1 MIPILIV
8 IVTAIVVIILDLTG
22 QIGIRRFFSNC
33 KAQDSNSRA
42 EFPIV
47 CEAGS
52 SQITEPSELPDP
64 EAFNCRVKLT
74 RQKEADSAFDAFTVQ
89 IGGIIRVPSDMH
101 YTTLQI
107 LLTDATDEAYDAKP
121 VHSRLKQWQSEDS
134 PAFCYSADLG
144 KIPKQVTSLS
154 DWTSVAQLHIDWLMF
169 PHKGKRNLECT
180 TSILSQ
186 SNGHVLACAKCSF
199 NYDNHDIGYIDLQK
213 NVERTKTLAVGLAF
227 AVSAADNKLYDCEIE
242 IIKTWARKNLD
253 FAQASD
259 KDWRKLEKAL
269 NKTVAF
275 FSNGNQLDAYKICK
289 EIVEIV
295 PLAERYD
302 ILDLCLHVVQA
313 NGVAA
318 AEEMDLIKNF
328 AEWLEV
334 DMNRFRDMVEKILP
348 VGMHED
354 RDQEVILGV
363 SADMSKETTR
373 QQLNREYNKWNSRV
387 TNPDP
392 AIQHQAD
399 QMLRLIAEARAR
411 SECIN

>member
-8 IVTAIVVIILDLTG
+8 ILAAIVVIILDLTG
-22 QIGIRRFFSNC
+22 QFRIRRFFKYNS
-33 KAQDSNSRA
+33 QDTNSRG
-42 EFPIV
+42 EFPIM

-52 SQITEPSELPDP
+52 SKITEPSELPDP
-64 EAFNCRVKLT
+64 EAFNCRVKLSQ
-74 RQKEADSAFDAFTVQ
+74 QKEADCAFDALTVQ
-89 IGGIIRVPSDMH
+89 IGGTIRSPSDMH
-101 YTTLQI
+101 YTMLQI
-107 LLTDATDEAYDAKP
+107 LLTDITDEAYDAKP
-121 VHSRLKQWQSEDS
+121 VHSRLKQWQSQDS
-134 PAFCYSADLG
+134 PTFCYSADLG

-154 DWTSVAQLHIDWLMF
+154 DWTSVAQLHTDWLIF
-169 PHKGKRNLECT
+169 PHKGKRNLQCT

-213 NVERTKTLAVGLAF
+213 NVERTKNLAVGLAF
-227 AVSAADNKLYDCEIE
+227 AVSAADSKLYDCEIE
-242 IIKTWARKNLD
+242 IIKSWARNNLD

-269 NKTVAF
+269 DKTVAF

-328 AEWLEV
+328 AGWLEV
-334 DMNRFRDMVEKILP
+334 DMNKFRDMVEKILP

-363 SADMSKETTR
+363 SADMSKEKTR
-373 QQLNREYNKWNSRV
+373 QQLNKEYNKWNSRV

-399 QMLRLIAEARAR
+399 QMLKLIAEARAR
-411 SECIN
+411 S